1 MGDTLLLGRTAAL
14 EAEKAANT
22 AVSVPKDPAQPSIP
36 NDGNAQLRSDLAEAL
51 RSNGALQARI
61 KVAEAELVKLR
72 AKTKSDTKIIEDL
85 TKERAV
91 LSQKV
96 RDRDEELRGKARF
109 LEVRYIL

>member
-1 MGDTLLLGRTAAL
+1 MKANRELTSEEINHTRTS
-14 EAEKAANT
+14 T
-22 AVSVPKDPAQPSIP
+22 P

-51 RSNGALQARI
+51 RSNGTLQSRVKA
-61 KVAEAELVKLR
+61 AEAELVQLR
-72 AKTKSDTKIIEDL
+72 AKTRKDTKTIEDL

-109 LEVRYIL
+109 LEVR